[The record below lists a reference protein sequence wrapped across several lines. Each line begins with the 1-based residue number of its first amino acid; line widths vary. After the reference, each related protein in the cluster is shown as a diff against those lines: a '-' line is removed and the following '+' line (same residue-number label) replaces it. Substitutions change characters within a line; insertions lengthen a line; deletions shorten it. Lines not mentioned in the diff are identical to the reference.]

1 MGPFGKIAD
10 KFSGLV
16 DVIMPLNDEYDEEFD
31 EIEEELAEKKQQKK
45 QAVAKNSS
53 RSAVTGV
60 SYTEEYKVSNG
71 ESVRVERPSYSR
83 EAGVFRQKKS
93 QPQLTVHTTKQPQ
106 LKMQIYAPR
115 NFEQVTAI
123 ADDLKAGKAC
133 VVNYEQIEAMEQR
146 RICEILIEN
155 PRTAIR
161 KIASTLD
168 VRPRTVEKQIAALKT
183 KGVLVREGG
192 TRGFWKVT
200 LRKEG

>member
-1 MGPFGKIAD
+1 MKYIETIGTGLTDLLKECKAKGLREPLLEEV
-10 KFSGLV
+10 SGRFRI
-16 DVIMPLNDEYDEEFD
+16 VIWRPTPATNRGDNGGGNRG
-31 EIEEELAEKKQQKK
+31 
-45 QAVAKNSS
+45 VNSF
-53 RSAVTGV
+53 VGLP
-60 SYTEEYKVSNG
+60 N
-71 ESVRVERPSYSR
+71 
-83 EAGVFRQKKS
+83 
-93 QPQLTVHTTKQPQ
+93 
-106 LKMQIYAPR
+106 
-115 NFEQVTAI
+115 
-123 ADDLKAGKAC
+123 
-133 VVNYEQIEAMEQR
+133 EQR

>member
-1 MGPFGKIAD
+1 MGLP
-10 KFSGLV
+10 
-16 DVIMPLNDEYDEEFD
+16 N
-31 EIEEELAEKKQQKK
+31 
-45 QAVAKNSS
+45 
-53 RSAVTGV
+53 
-60 SYTEEYKVSNG
+60 
-71 ESVRVERPSYSR
+71 
-83 EAGVFRQKKS
+83 
-93 QPQLTVHTTKQPQ
+93 
-106 LKMQIYAPR
+106 
-115 NFEQVTAI
+115 
-123 ADDLKAGKAC
+123 
-133 VVNYEQIEAMEQR
+133 EQR